1 MTAGVQPHK
10 ISSAEIYA
18 HFKTLDL
25 SLERLLAYGT
35 KKPPLLIYKPRKNG
49 HGQAMKLDLNLH
61 ISFVP
66 NSERIAESKG
76 GLFLEIVDQAG
87 DRGGFPAFA
96 WGGKVG
102 DGVDEKR
109 SVRIKFGMPDI
120 TALLA
125 GIRHIRNTGTVALPE
140 GLVANQK
147 AERRDYS
154 KLVMVHKFND
164 AVSVISYQF
173 TPTGG
178 FLKVSKT
185 RDWVKSISLTLAEEI
200 AFESYLQA
208 ALQQFLNAGL
218 R

>member
-1 MTAGVQPHK
+1 MTAAVQPHK
-10 ISSAEIYA
+10 ISSAEIYE
-18 HFKTLDL
+18 HFKHINL
-25 SLERLLAYGT
+25 SIERLVAYGT

-49 HGQAMKLDLNLH
+49 QGQAMKLDLNLH

-66 NSERIAESKG
+66 DSERIAESKG
-76 GLFLEIVDQAG
+76 GLFLEIVDQVG

-96 WGGKVG
+96 WAGKVG
-102 DGVDEKR
+102 NVVEETK
-109 SVRIKFGMPDI
+109 SVRIKFGMADI

-125 GIRHIRNTGTVALPE
+125 GIRHIRNTGTLTLPV

-147 AERRDYS
+147 VDKRDFS
-154 KLVMVHKFND
+154 KLVMIHKFND

-173 TPTGG
+173 TSLGG

-185 RDWVKSISLTLAEEI
+185 RDWVKSISLTLAEEV
-200 AFESYLQA
+200 AFEAYLQS
-208 ALQQFLNAGL
+208 ALHQFLNTGL